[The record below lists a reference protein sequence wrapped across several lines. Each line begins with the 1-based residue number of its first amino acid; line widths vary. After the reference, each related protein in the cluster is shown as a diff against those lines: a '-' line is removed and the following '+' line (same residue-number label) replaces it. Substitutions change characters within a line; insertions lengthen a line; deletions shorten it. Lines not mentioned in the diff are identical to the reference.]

1 MNRHDLFGDR
11 SGSTWPIESKS
22 LLIPCKKRPASGCG
36 IVRSINGYYWR
47 STMDAPQLGK
57 DAVGVLYASQRV
69 DGADIRLDGLNCGLS
84 PRITDFD
91 NQFGGQIVSN
101 LLYT

>member
-1 MNRHDLFGDR
+1 
-11 SGSTWPIESKS
+11 
-22 LLIPCKKRPASGCG
+22 
-36 IVRSINGYYWR
+36 
-47 STMDAPQLGK
+47 MDAPQLGK

-69 DGADIRLDGLNCGLS
+69 DGADIRLDGLNYGLS